1 MATKMYD
8 LSGVDT
14 LIEFGKQGYI
24 FQYDSANG
32 WMEVLQSDGS
42 TLGRLQIAEPQAASD
57 GATKNYVDV
66 AISGLIDS
74 APGTLDTLNEIAAA
88 LNDDPD
94 FYNTIN
100 NLINEIDANVDD
112 LVTLSGVA
120 ENSTDLGTFTGTTIS
135 DSSTVKAALQELE
148 TAHEALDG
156 EVTTL
161 SATVAAIEHGCRY
174 VEFDFE
180 DGTPVNIGMTI
191 PADMIVTG
199 VRVRTDTAWDDSSSS
214 IKAGITGDDDLLFN
228 TFKADLTTAGMYMI
242 DKFVK
247 TTAETQFFLTLNH
260 GTSVQGSGAV
270 LLEYCPMM

>member
-8 LSGVDT
+8 LSGVST
-14 LIEFGKQGYI
+14 VIELGKQGYHVS
-24 FQYDSANG
+24 YDSANG
-32 WMEVLQSDGS
+32 WIEVLQSDGV
-42 TLGRLQIAEPQAASD
+42 TLGRLQIAEPTADSDAS
-57 GATKNYVDV
+57 TKLYVDTQINSLV
-66 AISGLIDS
+66 DS

-100 NLINEIDANVDD
+100 TLINEIDANVDD

-120 ENSTDLGTFTGTTIS
+120 ENSTDLGTFTGVTIT
-135 DSSTVKAALQELE
+135 DNVTVKAALQEIE

-156 EVTTL
+156 EVSTL
-161 SATVAAIEHGCRY
+161 SATVSAIEHGCRY
-174 VEFDFE
+174 VEFDYQ
-180 DGTPVNIGMTI
+180 DGATVNIGATI
-191 PADMIVTG
+191 PANMIVTG
-199 VRVRTDTAWDDSSSS
+199 IRVRTDTVWDDSSSS

-247 TTAETQFFLTLNH
+247 TTTETQFFITVSH
-260 GTSVQGSGAV
+260 GASVQGSGAV